1 MNTYTIGVVDGCDC
15 SSTTTVDLSKYD
27 KHIQDTTV
35 HITQKE
41 RDAWNSAST
50 AISGVNIISALS
62 NKADR
67 EDVPTKVS

>member
-1 MNTYTIGVVDGCDC
+1 MNTYTIGVVDGCDY

-41 RDAWNSAST
+41 RDAWNSASAT
-50 AISGVNIISALS
+50 ISGVNIISALS
-62 NKADR
+62 NKANI